1 MSADVDIEAQS
12 GPEPMSVL
20 AELHLTVSLAELH
33 AAINRRAVEEVRDAG

>member
-20 AELHLTVSLAELH
+20 AELHLTVGLVELH
-33 AAINRRAVEEVRDAG
+33 AAINRTREEAGDARQ